1 MSSIE
6 KKMDLYKLFTEQNCL
21 NPKTMSCTNT
31 KLKLIPEKEP
41 VVDTGFEFE
50 NQIKKIFQQKKF
62 FINNQYDHNGVKIFL
77 EEKDE
82 CLKKMDLDDSILYKN
97 LNADKKSKNKK
108 NQNKIHKNLKP
119 DDNKAKT
126 EIENN
131 NQKVIDS
138 FISSNSGSSIEK
150 ILELLK

>member
-21 NPKTMSCTNT
+21 NPKTISCTNT

-97 LNADKKSKNKK
+97 ENKKSKNEK
-108 NQNKIHKNLKP
+108 NQYKIHKNLKIS
-119 DDNKAKT
+119 DNKEKT